1 MLTAIPLT
9 IIPLIVYNLIA
20 LIFPGAEPDASWTRD
35 LFGLTMVSGA
45 RWALTMG
52 DLMAALAIAC
62 LFFEIMKSGRTGN
75 ATIANH
81 MLSTVVLIVYIIEFI
96 LVYAAATSLF
106 FILTLIALFDVIAGF
121 TITIRTASRD
131 VSYTPVTSYP
141 PALSAG
147 ARSVIRGMAR

>member
-9 IIPLIVYNLIA
+9 IVPLIVYNLVA
-20 LIFPGAEPDASWTRD
+20 VLFPGATPDASWTRE

-45 RWALTMG
+45 RWALTLG
-52 DLMAALAIAC
+52 DLLVALAIAC
-62 LFFEIMKSGRTGN
+62 LFLEIIKSGRTGN

-81 MLSTVVLIVYIIEFI
+81 ILSTIVLIVYIVEFV

-131 VSYTPVTSYP
+131 ISYSPGYHP
-141 PALSAG
+141 PHPH
-147 ARSVIRGMAR
+147 

>member
-9 IIPLIVYNLIA
+9 IVPLIVYNLVA
-20 LIFPGAEPDASWTRD
+20 VLFPGATPDATWTRD

-45 RWALTMG
+45 RWALTLG
-52 DLMAALAIAC
+52 DLVVALAIAC
-62 LFFEIMKSGRTGN
+62 LFLEIIKSGRTGN

-81 MLSTVVLIVYIIEFI
+81 IFSTIVLIVYIVEFV

-131 VSYTPVTSYP
+131 ISYSPGYHP
-141 PALSAG
+141 PHPH
-147 ARSVIRGMAR
+147 

>member
-9 IIPLIVYNLIA
+9 IIPLILYNLVA
-20 LIFPGAEPDASWTRD
+20 VIFPEATPGVTWTGE

-45 RWALTMG
+45 RWALTLG
-52 DLMAALAIAC
+52 DVMVAVAIAC

-75 ATIANH
+75 ATIVNH
-81 MLSTVVLIVYIIEFI
+81 ILSTIVLVIYIIEFI
-96 LVYAAATSLF
+96 LVYAAATSVF

-131 VSYTPVTSYP
+131 VTYNSGFEP
-141 PALSAG
+141 PHH
-147 ARSVIRGMAR
+147 R